1 MTAKKTAAPTEKAAP
16 SQPWVKPDASAPV
29 ADAGKGAPEGP
40 ADKASAPTAPHS
52 ADTGGNDATPAAKQA
67 EAHANELENKAEG
80 GQLGAPEALVSET
93 EALNAKLAA
102 LSDEERADFEEHV
115 RAAAMAKL
123 DQLTKGREAR
133 AIEAHLVDDHN
144 HFGTRA
150 RAKFQP
156 KED

>member
-1 MTAKKTAAPTEKAAP
+1 MTAKKTAAPTDKPAP
-16 SQPWVKPDASAPV
+16 SQPWVKPDASAP
-29 ADAGKGAPEGP
+29 AANAGKGAPEGP

-67 EAHANELENKAEG
+67 EAHANELENKVES
-80 GQLGAPEALVSET
+80 GQLDAPPELADQVE
-93 EALNAKLAA
+93 ELNAKLAA
-102 LSDEERADFEEHV
+102 LSDDERADFEQHV
-115 RAAAMAKL
+115 HKAALDKL

-150 RAKFQP
+150 RAKSQP
-156 KED
+156 KEG